1 MRDARRRARARF
13 AGPRDGSSSKRP
25 APAGRFALRAAFAL
39 AAGAWLTA
47 RPALADDAAAAPWQL
62 YRDTN
67 PFVAAS
73 GLPFAPPA
81 VAADSWR
88 VDIVLD
94 ASNTELAFDRRSE
107 SLLYDAEIHAERIAI
122 SRGFGEHAIV
132 RATFGGEQFGSGFLD
147 GFIRDFHRTF
157 GFDNGDR
164 GRLGTDGHTIAYT
177 DANGRGVA
185 LDRNL
190 SAAAPLLLDAA
201 WRTSGDGHEWL
212 YGATVKVPTSHA
224 SPLVDDRAVDLSLW
238 AAVQSSDAQTR
249 IPWGA
254 RVGVMQRGDTQ
265 LLPRRANDQVPFAD
279 AVIGYRLLP
288 AWDVAAQYQW
298 HGALYDSD
306 IPLLESAGNLTLSTA
321 WHARTGW
328 TLRAGLVEDLPSRH
342 AQDVTF
348 FVGVTL

>member
-1 MRDARRRARARF
+1 MRDARRPARVRF
-13 AGPRDGSSSKRP
+13 AGPRRKSATKRP
-25 APAGRFALRAAFAL
+25 AHAGRFALQTAL
-39 AAGAWLTA
+39 AIVFITSLAG
-47 RPALADDAAAAPWQL
+47 RPVRADDPASPPWQL
-62 YRDTN
+62 YRDSN
-67 PFVAAS
+67 PFVSAS

-81 VAADSWR
+81 VAADRWR
-88 VDIVLD
+88 VDIMLE
-94 ASNTELAFDRRSE
+94 ASNTELGFDRRSE

-122 SRGFGEHAIV
+122 SRGIGEHAIV

-157 GFDNGDR
+157 GFTNGDR
-164 GRLGTDGHTIAYT
+164 GHLGTDGHTIIYT
-177 DANGRGVA
+177 DANGRGVV

-201 WRTSGDGHEWL
+201 WRMSGDGHEWL

-224 SPLVDDRAVDLSLW
+224 SPLVDDRAVDLSVW
-238 AAVQSSDAQTR
+238 AAVQSTAAEAR

-265 LLPRRANDQVPFAD
+265 LLPQRANDQVPFAD

-288 AWDVAAQYQW
+288 SWDVAAQYQW

-321 WHARTGW
+321 WHAHAGW

-348 FVGVTL
+348 FVGLTL

>member
-1 MRDARRRARARF
+1 
-13 AGPRDGSSSKRP
+13 
-25 APAGRFALRAAFAL
+25 APAGRFALRVIL
-39 AAGAWLTA
+39 AIVAGTSLMGQPA
-47 RPALADDAAAAPWQL
+47 RADDAASPPWQL

-67 PFVAAS
+67 PFVSAS

-81 VAADSWR
+81 VATDRWR

-122 SRGFGEHAIV
+122 SRGIGEHAIV

-147 GFIRDFHRTF
+147 GFIGDFHRTF

-164 GRLGTDGHTIAYT
+164 GRLGTDGHTIVYA
-177 DANGRGVA
+177 DANARGVL

-201 WRTSGDGHEWL
+201 WRSSGDGHEWL
-212 YGATVKVPTSHA
+212 YGATLKVPISHA
-224 SPLVDDRAVDLSLW
+224 SPLVDDRAADLSLW
-238 AAVQSSDAQTR
+238 AAAQSTDAQAR

-265 LLPRRANDQVPFAD
+265 LLPQRANDQVPFAD
-279 AVIGYRLLP
+279 ALIGYRLLP
-288 AWDVAAQYQW
+288 SWDVAAQYQW
-298 HGALYDSD
+298 HGALYDSN
-306 IPLLESAGNLTLSTA
+306 IPLLQSAGNLTLSSA
-321 WHARTGW
+321 WHAQAGW
-328 TLRAGLVEDLPSRH
+328 TVRAGLVEDLPSRH

-348 FVGVTL
+348 FVSLTL